1 MKEKENQFLEGYD
14 AYSDA
19 LFRFAYFQVSDRE
32 VAKDIVQDV
41 FMETWKCIADGGEIQ
56 NIRAYLYRVARNR
69 IIDHYRKHKT
79 QSLDAMQENS
89 QGNGVDFGDQRGME
103 ADEMKTEASHM
114 LRLLDKV
121 EQKYREPVLLRYMEG
136 MGVKEVAEILGETE
150 SNTSV
155 LIHRG
160 IEKLKDLAHI

>member
-1 MKEKENQFLEGYD
+1 MQDKEKQFLEGYD

-41 FMETWKCIADGGEIQ
+41 FMETWKCVADGGEIQ
-56 NIRAYLYRVARNR
+56 NMRAYLYRVARNR

-79 QSLDAMQENS
+79 QSLDMIQE
-89 QGNGVDFGDQRGME
+89 NGVDFGDERGGVAAE
-103 ADEMKTEASHM
+103 AQTEASHM

-121 EQKYREPVLLRYMEG
+121 DQKYREPVLLRYMEG
-136 MGVKEVAEILGETE
+136 MEVKKVAEILGETE
-150 SNTSV
+150 GNTSV
-155 LIHRG
+155 LVHRG
-160 IEKLKDLAHI
+160 LEQLKKLAHI

>member
-1 MKEKENQFLEGYD
+1 MQEKENQFLEGYD

-32 VAKDIVQDV
+32 GAKDIVQDV
-41 FMETWKCIADGGEIQ
+41 FMETWKCIADGGDIR
-56 NIRAYLYRVARNR
+56 NMRAYLYRVARNR
-69 IIDHYRKHKT
+69 IIDYYRKHKT
-79 QSLDAMQENS
+79 QSLDAIHEI
-89 QGNGVDFGDQRGME
+89 GVDFSDEKGVTASE
-103 ADEMKTEASHM
+103 AQVETSHM

-136 MGVKEVAEILGETE
+136 MGTKEIAEILGESE

-160 IEKLKDLAHI
+160 LEQLKKLAHI

>member
-1 MKEKENQFLEGYD
+1 MQEKEKQFLEGYD

-79 QSLDAMQENS
+79 QSLDVIQEK
-89 QGNGVDFGDQRGME
+89 GVDFGDEQGATTTE
-103 ADEMKTEASHM
+103 AQMEASHM

-136 MGVKEVAEILGETE
+136 LGTKEVAEILGETE
-150 SNTSV
+150 GNASV
-155 LIHRG
+155 LVHRG
-160 IEKLKDLAHI
+160 LEQLKKLAHL